1 MSTLEDDLGLS
12 SPLSPSPSSLSSTTS
27 STDEMGRKEEEVDWS
42 KGRGG
47 LIGRLW
53 RWRSGVG
60 L

>member
-12 SPLSPSPSSLSSTTS
+12 SPSSMPSIG
-27 STDEMGRKEEEVDWS
+27 EKGRKEDEVDWS

-47 LIGRLW
+47 LIGRVW
-53 RWRSGVG
+53 RWRSAEG

>member
-12 SPLSPSPSSLSSTTS
+12 SLSSPSSSSSSSTTS
-27 STDEMGRKEEEVDWS
+27 STDEKGRKDVEVDWS

-47 LIGRLW
+47 LIGRVW
-53 RWRSGVG
+53 RWRSGEG